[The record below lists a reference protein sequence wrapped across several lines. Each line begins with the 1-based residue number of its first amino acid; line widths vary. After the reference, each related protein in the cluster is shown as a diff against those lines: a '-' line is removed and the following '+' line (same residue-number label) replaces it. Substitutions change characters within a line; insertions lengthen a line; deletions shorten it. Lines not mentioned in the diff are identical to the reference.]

1 MWLFLNVSCKCRIQ
15 YIKTPK
21 IRRVVIHYSSIELD
35 QEDPW
40 KFEINEDVRKQ
51 KEEVNRSIWD
61 LGIGFAMFKI
71 ILIWECLFSK
81 DLIYRDYL
89 QK

>member
-1 MWLFLNVSCKCRIQ
+1 MSSKRRVQ

-21 IRRVVIHYSSIELD
+21 ISRRIYYSSIELD

-51 KEEVNRSIWD
+51 REEVNGSIWD
-61 LGIGFAMFKI
+61 LDIGFAMLKI
-71 ILIWECLFSK
+71 ILI
-81 DLIYRDYL
+81 R
-89 QK
+89 